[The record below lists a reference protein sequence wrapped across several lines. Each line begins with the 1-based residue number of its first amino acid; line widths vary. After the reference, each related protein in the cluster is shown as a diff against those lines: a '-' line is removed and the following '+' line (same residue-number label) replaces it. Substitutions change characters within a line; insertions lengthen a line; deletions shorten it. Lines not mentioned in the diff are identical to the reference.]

1 MLKKLT
7 EQEVIFEELRNN
19 GYVILEDL
27 LSDEEVDTLSSQLDV
42 WFDKTPRCEGEFYGE
57 TTTRFG
63 SLLNKVP
70 FAQELVLRPEV
81 LQVADEFLSPYCDWY
96 QLNLS
101 QAVRIH
107 PGSPEQPVH
116 RDELMWPCAKESEF
130 LINVIWAID
139 DFTFENGATRIWPA
153 YKDQSQAFEYN
164 KDDAIAAK
172 MKKGSALIFLGSTRH
187 CGGANISNEDRT
199 GIIFSYSLGWL
210 KPNENQFLAY
220 PPEIASG
227 FSKEIQDL
235 IGYRIHKPNLGGYEY
250 NCPSKLLGGGRPE
263 VLPAVDSIPD
273 HLLEVIANLKL
284 QQQE

>member
-7 EQEVIFEELRNN
+7 EQEIVFEELRKT
-19 GYVILEDL
+19 GYVIFEDL
-27 LSDEEVDTLSSQLDV
+27 LRPEEVDSLSEQLNH
-42 WFDKTPRCEGEFYGE
+42 WFDKTPSCQGEFYGE

-63 SLLNKVP
+63 SLLRKAP
-70 FAQELVLRPEV
+70 LTQELVVRPEI
-81 LQVADEFLSPYCDWY
+81 LSIADEFLLPYCDCY

-107 PGSPEQPVH
+107 PGAPEQPVH

-153 YKDQSQAFEYN
+153 HKDQSQAFEYN
-164 KDDAIAAK
+164 KDDAIVAK
-172 MKKGSALIFLGSTRH
+172 MKKGSALVFLGSTRH
-187 CGGANISNEDRT
+187 CGGANICNEDRT

-210 KPNENQFLAY
+210 KQNENQFLAY
-220 PPEIASG
+220 PPDIASG

-250 NCPSKLLGGGRPE
+250 NCPSNLLGGEHPD
-263 VLPAVDSIPD
+263 VLPAVDAIPD
-273 HLLEVIANLKL
+273 HLLEVIEQLK
-284 QQQE
+284 QKMG